1 MIPAKK
7 KAKELVANF
16 IGGHYSSVI
25 DEFKA
30 MSPLQAAMTAA
41 YCMNY
46 LPSEVAAHARKNALE
61 PAGLNIGT
69 FMQLLNERM

>member
-1 MIPAKK
+1 MIPAQ
-7 KAKELVANF
+7 KAKELVASF
-16 IGGHYSSVI
+16 ISGNYSCVI
-25 DEFKA
+25 DEFRA

-61 PAGLNIGT
+61 PATLNIGT
-69 FMQLLNERM
+69 FMQLLNEQVA

>member
-1 MIPAKK
+1 MIPAN
-7 KAKELVANF
+7 KAKELVTTFINGNF
-16 IGGHYSSVI
+16 TRVI

-46 LPSEVAAHARKNALE
+46 LPTEVAVHARKTSQE
-61 PAGLNIGT
+61 PVRFNIGN
-69 FMQLLNERM
+69 FMQMLNEQAA